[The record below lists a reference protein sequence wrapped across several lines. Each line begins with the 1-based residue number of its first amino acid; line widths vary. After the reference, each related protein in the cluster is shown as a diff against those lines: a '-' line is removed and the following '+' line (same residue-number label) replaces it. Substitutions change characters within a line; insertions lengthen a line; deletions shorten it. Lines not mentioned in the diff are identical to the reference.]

1 MKYYFDATYYQDGG
15 PVIVLQ
21 GGETGVDDR
30 IPFLQKGIV
39 YLLAQATGGVGVIL
53 EHRYYGDSF
62 PVPDLSTPNM
72 RFLTTEQALADQ
84 AYFSQNIKFPGLEDK
99 DLTSASV
106 PHIAYGG
113 SYAGAFVA
121 FLRKVYPEST
131 WGAIASS
138 GVTEAI
144 ADFWQIYEPAKEY
157 GPPDCISNHLKFVN
171 LVDNI
176 LFNKNDTTISS
187 LKSAFGLQ
195 NLTYLD
201 DFAVTIFEA
210 PQAWQ
215 SRNWDPA
222 VGSNAF
228 YDYCDIITST
238 TTTYNA
244 TDAAKARA
252 SSLIVA
258 GGWSNESSTLLNPF
272 LNLIGYVND
281 NFVSR
286 CRGSQDECFSNH
298 PEYLTYFDD
307 KATSN
312 FEALSWTYQYCTQW
326 GYFQKGAG
334 YPPDVLPM
342 VSRTVGPSYDQFVCV
357 KAFNI
362 TGDPDVDAINQYGG
376 FNFSYS
382 RVATVGGEQDNWRPA
397 TPLSQF
403 VPDRLG
409 EPSTTDQPIILIQ
422 GAVHHWDENG
432 LFPNETTADL
442 PPQPIRDAQSQEIEF
457 VKAWVDEFNQ
467 EKKVKRAPLRKQMRG
482 SGRRDY

>member
-1 MKYYFDATYYQDGG
+1 M
-15 PVIVLQ
+15 IVLQ

-30 IPFLQKGIV
+30 LPYLQKGIV
-39 YLLAQATGGVGVIL
+39 YLLAQATGGIGVIL

-84 AYFSQNIKFPGLEDK
+84 AYFSQNIKFSGLEDK

-121 FLRKVYPEST
+121 FLRKLYPDST
-131 WGAIASS
+131 WGAISSS

-144 ADFWQIYEPAKEY
+144 ADFWQIYEPIKEY
-157 GPPDCISNHLKFVN
+157 GPADCISTHLKFVN

-176 LFNKNDTTISS
+176 LFSKNDTTITT
-187 LKSAFGLQ
+187 LKTAFGLQ

-201 DFAVTIFEA
+201 DFAVLLFEYVET
-210 PQAWQ
+210 WQ

-222 VGSNAF
+222 VNSDAF
-228 YDYCDIITST
+228 YGYCDTITATNITSNVT
-238 TTTYNA
+238 SS
-244 TDAAKARA
+244 DKARA

-258 GGWSNESSTLLNPF
+258 GGWANESSTLLNPF
-272 LNLIGYVND
+272 LNFIGFIQD
-281 NFVSR
+281 NFVSQ
-286 CRGSQDECFSNH
+286 CEGSQDACFSNH
-298 PEYLTYFDD
+298 PEYLTYLDN
-307 KATSN
+307 KNTSN

-334 YPPDVLPM
+334 YPPDVQAM

-357 KAFNI
+357 KAFDI
-362 TGDPDVDAINQYGG
+362 TGEPDVDAINQYGG

-382 RVATVGGEQDNWRPA
+382 RVAIVGGEQDNWRPA

-403 VPDRLG
+403 ASDRLG
-409 EPSTTDQPIILIQ
+409 EPSTSDQPIVLIQ

-432 LFPNETTADL
+432 LFPNETTATL
-442 PPQPIRDAQSQEIEF
+442 PPQPVKDAQSQEVTF
-457 VKAWVDEFNQ
+457 VKAWVDEWNQ
-467 EKKVKRAPLRKQMRG
+467 EKKAKHTSLRRQMRG
-482 SGRRDY
+482 SSRRSLEGQ